1 MSDSELEDLL
11 QSSDDLA
18 HKLDLQEV
26 DDLLGELQ
34 KEQAIA
40 PLPKVK
46 WKKTESD
53 GNLIRIPHSRRRQ
66 SKQDSCSQKTNPPV
80 DAPDNSSEV
89 VFAPEAIEGYLDDL
103 QLSLCDAT
111 GDEMEAPTPRPLLAS
126 SNWSIRKTIFSENW
140 TQGLNR
146 HLMS

>member
-66 SKQDSCSQKTNPPV
+66 SKQGQYCFVHIKK
-80 DAPDNSSEV
+80 
-89 VFAPEAIEGYLDDL
+89 IY
-103 QLSLCDAT
+103 SLYQIKENIKLFMYYGLHDMRMCDT
-111 GDEMEAPTPRPLLAS
+111 IVQYCDE
-126 SNWSIRKTIFSENW
+126 I
-140 TQGLNR
+140 
-146 HLMS
+146 